1 MNLKPLFPNFTVPE
15 FQLSS
20 PKYPVCDSPVLGKI
34 TFTGGFMESMGHSR
48 KPYTKAI
55 FKDGNLMT
63 LLPSDR
69 NLGVD
74 YVYPQ
79 NDKNIRCWY
88 SGRVL
93 FVGWENG
100 YGNRCRIAYD
110 IKFKLNGVNYP
121 VFGAYAHAQSFNV
134 KRGQIV
140 NQGDIIGI
148 EGGTGGNYPS
158 HVDYRQWIEV
168 NGQIIDISPNLLES
182 QLHQGNHTMIE
193 ELITL
198 KVGSRGNAVKWL
210 QSCLELKTD
219 GIFEIETEKAVQN
232 FQQTYGLKPDGIVGE
247 LTARKLEMIDY
258 VCLATESTVIKQKL
272 MQSSELSETETINV
286 WEGAFL
292 PAKWVESK
300 NNHWKIGL
308 IDPINGFYNWFLF
321 QPHFAVIKGYSPL
334 KPDKLFTDWEKA
346 LIECETFG
354 CSLATAKAEGH
365 LTGGVAT
372 SEAIAVK
379 DWKKFDKTL
388 LNRFKEASKKYDIP
402 VALILALA
410 SRESHLGSILGR
422 GNNKAGWGDNNNAF
436 GVFQV
441 DKRYHKIQ
449 GQHDPFSWEHLDHAM
464 GIFNQYRSEIQK
476 KHPDWS
482 QSNILKGAC
491 VAYNSGVNN
500 VQTIEGMNEGTTNND
515 YGDDVIARAQEFFGL
530 LVDLI

>member
-1 MNLKPLFPNFTVPE
+1 MTREPLFPNFTVPE

-34 TFTGGFMESMGHSR
+34 TFTGGFMESLGHSR

-63 LLPSDR
+63 LPPSNR

-100 YGNRCRIAYD
+100 YGNRCRIAYEV
-110 IKFKLNGVNYP
+110 KFNFNGKNYP
-121 VFGAYAHAQSFNV
+121 VYGAYAHAKSFNI

-140 NQGDIIGI
+140 SQGEIIGV

-168 NGQIIDISPNLLES
+168 NGQLIDISPNLLES
-182 QLHQGNHTMIE
+182 QLHQNKAMIE
-193 ELITL
+193 ELTVL
-198 KVGSRGNAVKWL
+198 KVGNHGNSVKWL
-210 QSCLELKTD
+210 QSLLHLKTD
-219 GIFEIETEKAVQN
+219 GIFGTETEKAVKN
-232 FQQTYGLKPDGIVGE
+232 FQQAHKLTPDGIVGE
-247 LTARKLEMIDY
+247 QTAKKMEMIGY
-258 VCLATESTVIKQKL
+258 VCLAIELTIIKQEPV
-272 MQSSELSETETINV
+272 QSFELPEEDKISV
-286 WEGAFL
+286 SQGAFL
-292 PAKWVESK
+292 PAKWVQESE
-300 NNHWKIGL
+300 NNHWEIEL
-308 IDPINGFYNWFLF
+308 INPINGLYNWFLF
-321 QPHFAVIKGYSPL
+321 QPHFAVIKGYSNIL
-334 KPDKLFTDWEKA
+334 DTLTTWEKA
-346 LIECETFG
+346 LIECKTFG

-365 LTGGVAT
+365 LTGCVAT
-372 SEAIAVK
+372 SEAIALK
-379 DWKKFDKTL
+379 DWEKFDKSL
-388 LNRFKEASKKYDIP
+388 LPRFNKASKKYDIP
-402 VALILALA
+402 VALILALG
-410 SRESHLGSILGR
+410 SRESHLESILGR

-449 GQHDPFSWEHLDHAM
+449 GQHDPFSWEHLDQAM
-464 GIFNQYRSEIQK
+464 GIFNQYRSEVQK

-500 VQTIEGMNEGTTNND
+500 VRTIEGINEGTTNND